1 MKFRPVVIGTVA
13 FAVAGA
19 LVTLSMELVRLYR
32 SLPGGTAELPE
43 MEMGF

>member
-1 MKFRPVVIGTVA
+1 MTFRSAVIGTVA

-19 LVTLSMELVRLYR
+19 LVTLSMAFVRLYR
-32 SLPGGTAELPE
+32 SIPGGTEALE